1 MIQGF
6 RGALLHFHADPF
18 RTLRDA
24 QACSFH
30 PDGLLLVA
38 EGKVLACGPWRELRP
53 TVGELELTDLTGCL
67 LMPGFVDTHIHYPQT
82 GMIASYGEQLL
93 SWLETYTFPAEAR
106 FGDPVHAR
114 MMAERCLDELLR
126 NGTTTAQVLCTVH
139 PESVNAFFEAAE
151 ARQMRMI
158 AGKVLMDRNAPAEL
172 LDTAER
178 AYSESAAL
186 ISRWH
191 NRDRAR
197 YAVTPRF
204 APTSTDAQL
213 QAVRRL
219 REDFPGVYMHTHLA
233 ENRSEVAWVQEL
245 FAHLPPPK
253 GKDRCD
259 YLDVYDAFGL
269 VGPRSIFAHAI
280 HLQDADYARLSE
292 RGAAISS
299 CPTSNLFLGSGL
311 FPFEQATGP
320 DHPVRLGLGTDV
332 GAGTSFSMFQAMQ
345 EAYKV
350 AQLGGTRLS
359 PLRAFYL
366 ATLGGARALDLDACI
381 GSFLPGR
388 EADFIALNPNATPL
402 LADRMAG
409 CRTLQERLF
418 LFQML
423 GDDRAIRATYVLG
436 QQALPH
442 PTTPSVEMGWGNME

>member
-18 RTLRDA
+18 RTVQDA
-24 QACSFH
+24 QACTFH

-38 EGKVLACGPWRELRP
+38 EGKVVASGPWRELRP
-53 TVGELELTDLTGCL
+53 TVGELALTDLTGCL
-67 LMPGFVDTHIHYPQT
+67 LLPGFVDTHIHYPQT

-93 SWLETYTFPAEAR
+93 AWLETYTFPAEAR
-106 FGDPVHAR
+106 FSDKAHAR
-114 MMAERCLDELLR
+114 VMAERCLDEMLR

-139 PESVNAFFEAAE
+139 PESVDAFFEAAE
-151 ARQMRMI
+151 ARHLRMI
-158 AGKVLMDRNAPAEL
+158 AGKVLMDRNAPPDL

-178 AYSESAAL
+178 AYTESAAL
-186 ISRWH
+186 IARWH
-191 NRDRAR
+191 NRGRAR

-213 QAVRRL
+213 QASRRL
-219 REDFPGVYMHTHLA
+219 REDFPGVYLHTHLA
-233 ENRSEVAWVQEL
+233 ENTSEIAWVESL
-245 FAHLPPPK
+245 FGHLPPPP
-253 GKDRCD
+253 GKTRCN
-259 YLDVYDAFGL
+259 YLDVYDHFGL

-280 HLQDADYARLSE
+280 HLESADYARLSE
-292 RGAAISS
+292 RGAAIST

-311 FPFEQATGP
+311 FPFQEATGS

-366 ATLGGARALDLDACI
+366 ATLGGARALDLDATL

-388 EADFIALNPNATPL
+388 EADFIALDPRATPL
-402 LADRMAG
+402 MAERMAG

-423 GDDRAIRATYVLG
+423 GDDRAVGGTYILG
-436 QQALPH
+436 KKALPSAVI
-442 PTTPSVEMGWGNME
+442 PAFEAGWGNME